1 MKRYIYGTCAILGG
15 TFWIV
20 VKYLINHEP
29 PPFSYDDYNR
39 IFTIPLIL
47 MLVGFIGVHTLLL
60 KPLTK
65 VVVISS
71 TVTIMGLSFLL
82 IGNILEFWIVLFQ
95 SHPNAYEAFNSGS
108 TTVWMGS
115 YIGWLIFCIGLLL
128 NSITSLII
136 GIVLIKRKIANYW
149 NIFLLF
155 FGIVGL
161 FSFGFEI
168 LLLPFGIGW
177 MIMGYYLIL
186 TSKKEFN

>member
-1 MKRYIYGTCAILGG
+1 MKGYFYGISAILGG
-15 TFWIV
+15 IFWVV
-20 VKYLINHEP
+20 VKYLITHLP

-60 KPLTK
+60 KPLSK

-71 TVTIMGLSFLL
+71 TVTIIGLSFLL
-82 IGNILEFWIVLFQ
+82 IGNILEFWMVLFQ

-128 NSITSLII
+128 NVISPLII

-155 FGIVGL
+155 FGLVGL
-161 FSFGFEI
+161 LSFGFEF
-168 LLLPFGIGW
+168 LLIPFGLGW

>member
-1 MKRYIYGTCAILGG
+1 MKGYFYGISAILGG
-15 TFWIV
+15 IFWVV
-20 VKYLINHEP
+20 VKYLINHLP

-39 IFTIPLIL
+39 ISTIPLIL
-47 MLVGFIGVHTLLL
+47 MLVGFIGVHTILL
-60 KPLTK
+60 KPLSK

-82 IGNILEFWIVLFQ
+82 IGNILEFWMVLFQ
-95 SHPNAYEAFNSGS
+95 SHPIAYEAFNSGS
-108 TTVWMGS
+108 TTAWMGS

-128 NSITSLII
+128 NAISSLII
-136 GIVLIKRKIANYW
+136 GMVLIKRKIANYW

-161 FSFGFEI
+161 LSFGFEY
-168 LLLPFGIGW
+168 LLIPFGLGW

>member
-1 MKRYIYGTCAILGG
+1 M
-15 TFWIV
+15 
-20 VKYLINHEP
+20 
-29 PPFSYDDYNR
+29 
-39 IFTIPLIL
+39 
-47 MLVGFIGVHTLLL
+47 
-60 KPLTK
+60 
-65 VVVISS
+65 
-71 TVTIMGLSFLL
+71 
-82 IGNILEFWIVLFQ
+82 VLYQ

-128 NSITSLII
+128 NAITSLII

-161 FSFGFEI
+161 LSFGFEF
-168 LLLPFGIGW
+168 LLIPFGLGW

-186 TSKKEFN
+186 TSKKGFN